1 VQRSDCGLESDV
13 IDHDAH
19 HIHIFDITLQNQHQE
34 AMRTTLQLEDDA
46 MREIL
51 VYAKERS
58 LSLGQA
64 ASELIRRGSRFSI
77 GYTLRKGV
85 PVFDVPDDF
94 PVLTDEDIKRA
105 LDEE

>member
-1 VQRSDCGLESDV
+1 
-13 IDHDAH
+13 
-19 HIHIFDITLQNQHQE
+19 
-34 AMRTTLQLEDDA
+34 MRTTLQLEDDA
-46 MREIL
+46 LREIRA
-51 VYAKERS
+51 YAKERS

-85 PVFDVPDDF
+85 PVFDVPGDF
-94 PVLTDEDIKRA
+94 PVVTGEDIKRA